1 MGIAIVI
8 RADGGPEIG
17 YGHLI
22 RSNAL
27 AEEFLGRNHE
37 LTVATTT
44 PQSAQSVFHDAVDV
58 IELPSRSNSDPFVD
72 WLNANQPDA
81 VFTDSY
87 AVDTAYQR
95 AIRDR
100 VPLAVLQDDDR
111 HTVCADLFVNG
122 NLYAP
127 DLDYEFVGETPE
139 TCLGTD
145 YVLLRSEIRNRAEDE
160 PPWRE
165 RPERALV
172 TMGGSDITNLMP
184 TAIRAFDG
192 FDIHVDAIIGP
203 GFSDKQER
211 SIRAAADKIS
221 ADVSVARDPDDLA
234 ERMFQADFA
243 VSTSSSTTYEL
254 LALGT
259 PIISIPVA
267 DNQELIARSLRERD
281 AARVLERGADTE
293 KFQRSIETYL
303 SRPEARRTY
312 RNFGRRLVDGLGVE
326 RIYAEVLSIAEDDV

>member
-1 MGIAIVI
+1 MHLAI

-27 AEEFLGRNHE
+27 SEEFLHRDHQV
-37 LTVATTT
+37 TVATTT
-44 PQSAQSVFHDAVDV
+44 SQPARSVFSDAVEV
-58 IELPSRSNSDPFVD
+58 IELPSRGNPEPFVN
-72 WLNANQPDA
+72 WLDGNPPDA

-87 AVDTAYQR
+87 SINTGYQR
-95 AIRDR
+95 AIQDR
-100 VPLAVLQDDDR
+100 VPLAVLQDDNR
-111 HTVCADLFVNG
+111 HAICADLFING

-127 DLDYEFVGETPE
+127 NLDYEFVDAEPK

-145 YVLLRSEIRNRAEDE
+145 YVLLRSEICDRTEDE

-172 TMGGSDITNLMP
+172 TMGGSDIANLMP
-184 TAIRAFDG
+184 TAVRAFDG
-192 FDIHVDAIIGP
+192 FDIHVDAIVGP
-203 GFSDKQER
+203 GFSETQER
-211 SIRAAADKIS
+211 SIRAAAEEIS
-221 ADVSVARDPDDLA
+221 ADVSVARDPDDLV

-259 PIISIPVA
+259 PIVSIPVA
-267 DNQELIARSLRERD
+267 DNQEPIAQSLRERD
-281 AARVLERGADTE
+281 AGTVLERKPDREAILSAVE
-293 KFQRSIETYL
+293 KHLSDSDLRKQRQEH
-303 SRPEARRTY
+303 
-312 RNFGRRLVDGLGVE
+312 GRMLVDCKGTKRVTSVIE
-326 RIYAEVLSIAEDDV
+326 SQIKPV